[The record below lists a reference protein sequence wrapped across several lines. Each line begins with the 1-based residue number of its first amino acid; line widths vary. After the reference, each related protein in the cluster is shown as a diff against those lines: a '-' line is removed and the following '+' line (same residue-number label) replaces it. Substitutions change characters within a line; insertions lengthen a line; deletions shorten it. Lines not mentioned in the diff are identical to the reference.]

1 MLKRRTSTYQAGRRS
16 RDWRKVKHV
25 EHADVLVVG
34 WSPGEGDRASTLGSL
49 MLAERDGDG
58 LRYVGRVG
66 TGFRDAALT
75 RLAAALAADEA
86 GAPLL
91 DDVPADVARD
101 ARWVAHPLAAEVEH
115 AGRTRTG
122 SLRHPVW
129 RGLRPDLG

>member
-1 MLKRRTSTYQAGRRS
+1 MTIAISDVVDLPWDEALATSRELGLEGLVLKRRTSTYQAGRRS

-34 WSPGEGDRASTLGSL
+34 WSSGEGDRASTL
-49 MLAERDGDG
+49 
-58 LRYVGRVG
+58 
-66 TGFRDAALT
+66 T
-75 RLAAALAADEA
+75 ADEA